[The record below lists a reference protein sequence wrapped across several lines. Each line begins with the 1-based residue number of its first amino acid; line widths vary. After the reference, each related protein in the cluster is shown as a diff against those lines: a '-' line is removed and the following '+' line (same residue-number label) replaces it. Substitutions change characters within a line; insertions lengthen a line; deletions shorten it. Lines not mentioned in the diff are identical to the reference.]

1 MNVVIRNLPQGSS
14 EEEIRELLQEH
25 GVPVTSVTLTNEGNA
40 ENCVAVLA
48 LDTNRAG
55 ADALVK
61 MLDGKFWRGKT
72 LAARAQNMFTGEGL
86 NKT

>member
-1 MNVVIRNLPQGSS
+1 MNVVIRNLPEGSS
-14 EEEIRELLQEH
+14 EDEIRDLLREH
-25 GVPVTSVTLTNEGNA
+25 GVPVIRVTLTNEGNA
-40 ENCVAVLA
+40 DLCIAVIA

-72 LAARAQNMFTGEGL
+72 LAARTQNMFTGEGM

>member
-1 MNVVIRNLPQGSS
+1 MNVVIRNLPEDSN
-14 EEEIRELLQEH
+14 EDEIRGLLQEH
-25 GVPVTSVTLTNEGNA
+25 GVPVTGVTLSNEGNA
-40 ENCVAVLA
+40 ELCVAVVA

-61 MLDGKFWRGKT
+61 MLDGKIWRGRT